1 MTEIFDDFLND
12 GFFTLGFDRPRNL
25 IFNTPGTKDIHPACW
40 EETENG
46 YKAICRTVGINPD
59 DVVVDV
65 KEHCILVSGKT
76 ECDGIKYSTSYELPI
91 SEDILA
97 NIRNVEYKTI
107 NGITYIYLNVIRP
120 EKREIKAV
128 RID

>member
-1 MTEIFDDFLND
+1 MNELFDDFLND
-12 GFFTLGFDRPRNL
+12 DFFTLGFDRPRKL
-25 IFNTPGTKDIHPACW
+25 TFTTPGTKDIYPANW
-40 EETENG
+40 KETDNG
-46 YKAICRTVGINPD
+46 YKAVCRTVGINPD

-65 KEHCILVSGKT
+65 KENCILVSGKT
-76 ECDGIKYSTSYELPI
+76 EYDGIKYSTSYELPI

>member
-12 GFFTLGFDRPRNL
+12 DFFTLGFDKPRKL
-25 IFNTPGTKDIHPACW
+25 TFATPSTEDVYPVHW
-40 EETENG
+40 NSSENG
-46 YKAICRTVGINPD
+46 YKAVCRTVGINPK
-59 DVVVDV
+59 DVTVDV
-65 KEHCILVSGKT
+65 KDGYILVSGET
-76 ECDGIKYSTSYELPI
+76 DYEGIKYSTSYELPI
-91 SEDILA
+91 SKDILA